1 MYFGGENN
9 IMNQKTMAVYSR
21 SNQQQL
27 ASKAL
32 ELAKTDKSEL
42 SVVSV
47 FPECGGE
54 YAEKTEQLYQYSSS
68 IGAEM
73 TVLYSSEP
81 ALALMKHVKHNK
93 ITNVVISESD
103 TSGVAKL
110 IQEVLP
116 KVKVTVVPNESSNV
130 CSWFAADL
138 FCCAIS
144 GVKQ

>member
-1 MYFGGENN
+1 
-9 IMNQKTMAVYSR
+9 MNKQKTIAVYSQGSQR
-21 SNQQQL
+21 QIT
-27 ASKAL
+27 AKAL
-32 ELAKTDKSEL
+32 ELAEEDNAEL

-54 YAEKTEQLYQYSSS
+54 YSQKTEQLYQYSSS

-81 ALALMKHVKHNK
+81 ALALMKHIKHNN

-103 TSGVAKL
+103 TSGAAKL
-110 IQEVLP
+110 IQEILP
-116 KVKVTVVPNESSNV
+116 KVRVTVVPNESSSV

-138 FCCAIS
+138 FCRALS
-144 GVKQ
+144 RV